1 MGGGTLEENT
11 EVIEI
16 ERVEIQN
23 RKDESRAEI
32 DRVTK
37 VEGGD
42 RGPRGIGI
50 KDKRR

>member
-37 VEGGD
+37 VEGGGS
-42 RGPRGIGI
+42 RTEGNR
-50 KDKRR
+50 DKG